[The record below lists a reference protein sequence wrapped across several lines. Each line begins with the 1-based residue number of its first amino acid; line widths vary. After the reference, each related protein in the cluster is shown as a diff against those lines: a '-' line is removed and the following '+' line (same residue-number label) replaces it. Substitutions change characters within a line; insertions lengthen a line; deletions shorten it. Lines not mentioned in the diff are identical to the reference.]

1 MGAVLR
7 LIDPCAFRA
16 YADAGDLRVLG
27 GAKATA
33 LRIVA
38 ALARPCDIR
47 LEQSARQIPTRQNGV
62 AFVPMDLK
70 VQSNDLTVVINS
82 WMVALAVAL
91 PNPAARV
98 YVWQRVMPGRHNRI
112 LAAGMAAGNMTLL
125 CASQSL
131 RNTLA
136 TMHTAPVRMQVL

>member
-62 AFVPMDLK
+62 AFVPMYLK
-70 VQSNDLTVVINS
+70 VINS
-82 WMVALAVAL
+82 WMVALAVAR